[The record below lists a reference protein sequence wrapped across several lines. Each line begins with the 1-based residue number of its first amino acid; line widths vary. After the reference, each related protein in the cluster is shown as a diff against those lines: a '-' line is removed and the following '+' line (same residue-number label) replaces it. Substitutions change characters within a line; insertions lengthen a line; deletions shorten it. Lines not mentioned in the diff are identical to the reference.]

1 MRFSGDFYRER
12 NISLIKSY
20 RPVRIDLTWKNFKR
34 ELFPEIDPSP
44 DYDCIGNIENDLF
57 GNANSNISQPI
68 SVHIWRDGRCKQ
80 VQRTESFNL
89 IYRSAARQFTST
101 ATFLISFLLSFAKF
115 MDFHTD
121 SGWPIRSSRVPS
133 FVPLRFFSPVSSR
146 SPLVF
151 SPLSS
156 FPFFFL
162 GPVVDVLCHA
172 SYFHAR
178 TRRLHLLKAIHYD
191 SKIISS
197 IRLDGGEGDTL

>member
-1 MRFSGDFYRER
+1 MNFS
-12 NISLIKSY
+12 
-20 RPVRIDLTWKNFKR
+20 
-34 ELFPEIDPSP
+34 PEIDPSP
-44 DYDCIGNIENDLF
+44 DYDYIYIYRQYIANDLF
-57 GNANSNISQPI
+57 GNANSNISQPT
-68 SVHIWRDGRCKQ
+68 SVHIWRERWRWCKQ
-80 VQRTESFNL
+80 VQRTESFNP
-89 IYRSAARQFTST
+89 IHRFDRQFTST
-101 ATFLISFLLSFAKF
+101 ATSLIPFLLSFAKF

-121 SGWPIRSSRVPS
+121 SDPIITGSIFRPASFLPRS
-133 FVPLRFFSPVSSR
+133 LLR